1 MRKLLLFFLAASLI
15 AFSCNNN
22 KEKSSGKKGEKD
34 NYLNGKE
41 GDNEDSED
49 SDNDNSSQWSSGD
62 IRKFNSECAKGMEN
76 EGIGQDL
83 IDKICPCV
91 LEKVSNRWS
100 SFAKA
105 DETGNTS
112 AIAKMTEDCVS
123 ELGLGNKNNANT
135 GDDDNSG
142 SWSASDERLWMSQCR
157 QETQQLDAGTQTSY
171 CSCVLE
177 KLKGKFS
184 GMDDLNRRGTEQ
196 MGINLGKQC
205 LSELGITND

>member
-1 MRKLLLFFLAASLI
+1 MRKFLLLFLAAGLI
-15 AFSCNNN
+15 TFSCNNN

-41 GDNEDSED
+41 GDNGDSED
-49 SDNDNSSQWSSGD
+49 SDNGNSSQWSSGD

-123 ELGLGNKNNANT
+123 ELGLGNNSNTNNSGGGWSSADIRKFQRECKEQLAGEGLDENT
-135 GDDDNSG
+135 AAAVCDCLLGKVQRRYADYAEMDADNS
-142 SWSASDERLWMSQCR
+142 E
-157 QETQQLDAGTQTSY
+157 AGKKMVED
-171 CSCVLE
+171 CVKNIGGGE
-177 KLKGKFS
+177 
-184 GMDDLNRRGTEQ
+184 
-196 MGINLGKQC
+196 
-205 LSELGITND
+205 